1 MSYSEYIIE
10 DNDDP
15 VWSAD
20 PAVSVSCAL
29 PDLRYIVYAAL
40 GAAIVAAALTLFA
53 VRKLRPW

>member
-1 MSYSEYIIE
+1 MSYSAYIID

-15 VWSAD
+15 VWGAD
-20 PAVSVSCAL
+20 PAVAVSCAL

-53 VRKLRPW
+53 ARKFRPW